1 MVAFNFFG
9 FYSPAEVAV
18 HCWPYMCTQYA
29 FFQATL
35 IHMEGCCRNR
45 QKTLKMEIWQNTF
58 FLSVFDPLYISAETQ
73 NWFSYPPP
81 LLCCFLSSMLSF
93 WTTYSQPSSC
103 SILHS
108 LRSPSG
114 VGEGGNKAKWQ
125 VPGKG
130 NYVRAGRQKC
140 NVGGEH
146 LCLKRLKVSGF

>member
-9 FYSPAEVAV
+9 FYSPAELAV

-45 QKTLKMEIWQNTF
+45 QKTLKTEIWQNTF
-58 FLSVFDPLYISAETQ
+58 SFLCWTLYT
-73 NWFSYPPP
+73 F
-81 LLCCFLSSMLSF
+81 LLKLRTDFLTHPLSSAVFFPACSV
-93 WTTYSQPSSC
+93 SGQPTA
-103 SILHS
+103 
-108 LRSPSG
+108 SPVAALFFTASAAPRG
-114 VGEGGNKAKWQ
+114 SGGNQAKWQ

-140 NVGGEH
+140 SVGGEH
-146 LCLKRLKVSGF
+146 LCLKRLKVNGF